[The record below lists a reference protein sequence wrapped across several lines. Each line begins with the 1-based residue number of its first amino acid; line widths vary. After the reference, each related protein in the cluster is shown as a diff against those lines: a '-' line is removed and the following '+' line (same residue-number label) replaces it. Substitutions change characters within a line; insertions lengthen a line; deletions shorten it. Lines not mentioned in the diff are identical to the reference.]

1 MSPVGRCWGLR
12 LGDGFGVAGQQLN
25 VQDIVPPSPRSM
37 FSSARFS
44 ARSVVL
50 ALCLSP
56 FFSARGAGAVGAG
69 GGIPT
74 VEFTKASS
82 IAHEH
87 VSPVTL
93 RIELSDVQG
102 SDVLVPFVAT
112 GTAVDPDDYSP
123 GPNPVVIPAGT
134 RFADVLLLPV
144 DDALVEMPETI
155 VVTLLT
161 PSGATLGPTDVQTVT
176 LLDDDGPHGD
186 RWPGCLELKPWG
198 YDFSPQRVGDPAQVQ
213 LFQVVNTQSQSIEF
227 RGLALEGSSDD
238 DFQITYSDSLPHT
251 LAPGASTSLQVEFLP
266 LAKDL
271 TQAFARI
278 RQRPGSRGYARP
290 LLSGI
295 AIGPPGADVLL
306 NADTFEHL
314 DGGGQRWC
322 ADYGLQGTSN
332 PVSSTANISGT
343 PEDDLYRTA
352 RSGAAF
358 GYSLPLPDG
367 TYDVIIHAAEL
378 VHDNPG
384 ERVFDVAMEGSS
396 VLQGIDLVALVGK
409 EFAWRSPVK
418 RVVVD
423 GGSLGLDFVGTVGE
437 ALVAA
442 VEVRSMALVD
452 GDADQLD
459 FGAVDVSS
467 VAQLTLLVTNSGL
480 APAKVTNLD
489 FVLDGTGYGSGRDF
503 VVRVDNVNYWGGDVT
518 TGYSVDW
525 DLPAGQSVAI
535 PVFFQPT
542 YHDSHLLNLELA
554 GDFGMVEA
562 ELLGIGGEPGW
573 GYLHPDLEMDR
584 TIYIDFDGDG
594 FDTVGLVGSN
604 SHTHEP
610 GQALDAFEWQI
621 DGNVV
626 STDADTVQSVAV
638 GQSQV
643 TLTIWDD
650 KVPPDQASVS
660 APLDV
665 HTLSTVPGIL
675 ASYFDGTSG
684 GAAALLDAS
693 LGLAS
698 FVERRLD
705 HQVDLVS
712 GSVGG
717 SGLTSEV
724 LVRTQSDFVLG
735 AAAQVQFDTLGGYG
749 SRVRVDGAV
758 VSGSNSLAAGSHS
771 LEVRWA
777 VADGAQLPLGLT
789 VTIDGSGAVD
799 FEEGLT
805 HSEVGTVPTLHLM
818 TPVGNESGGNFITL
832 LGFGFFP
839 PDQVVVH
846 WGGLVDFA
854 FADLS
859 GWEDGKLEL
868 ISPPGQGKIF
878 VSVET
883 PAGVSNALEFEYK
896 PDGPVPIVFDALV
909 DRDVGL
915 TGPTC
920 GVFHP
925 NGKFYV
931 GLLDGRIAELSF
943 DENWYLQGAGVVL
956 HPGISALTNSDLCGI
971 TVNPYDDPTGPV
983 KLYVGHGEHWLNGG
997 GSFSGPSPFTGQV
1010 SVLTGPDF
1018 DSPQVLV
1025 DGLPTSNHD
1034 HGVNGL
1040 VFDHNGDLLICMG
1053 GNTNAGVRHSAIG
1066 DLDESPLSG
1075 AILKALTSRNNFN
1088 GNVSYLDRATGSP
1101 VTDQVLAE
1109 NTDVAPGV
1117 DVFSFAHGFRN
1128 GFDLALT
1135 TSGSLYATDNGPNY
1149 GFGYESTG
1157 PNSDTGS
1164 HGNGDDEL
1172 MWVEEGAYYGHA
1184 NRSRGL
1190 LDPRQ
1195 YVYRDESEA
1204 ESGEFSQ
1211 HIIELA
1217 SSVNGVKEYRST
1229 TFGAQLR
1236 GWLVLQQW
1244 NVGQMLVELDEEG
1257 QVVES
1262 TQWISPATGG
1272 LNLAVGPGGTVVAV
1286 DFTQNRLRF
1295 LRPSDAAATGLT
1307 AYEISPWRAPA
1318 GGGTAFVIGGVGFV
1332 PGQTT
1337 VTVGGVPAVVT
1348 SVTSQRITGI
1358 LPALAV
1364 NNVDALYDVVVR
1376 EGVSASSIS
1385 DAFLALPQDA
1395 GNMLGY
1401 WRSAPSMPVAL
1412 GEVVCAVVGTEMF
1425 LMGEGSDQTHVYD
1438 LLARTWLAPR
1448 APRPYPGDHHA
1459 CEVWQGKVL
1468 LFGGVGSGAAGRVQ
1482 IYDPVADS
1490 WTTGASMPWS
1500 GGSCSS
1506 ALIDGLVYV
1515 SGGIVGS
1522 STVGNLSVYDPVTD
1536 TWDAGGVNLPPMPV
1550 PANHAASATDGVA
1563 LWVFGGRGG
1572 GNWPQP
1578 GYDVVQR
1585 YDPATQTWTTSND
1598 AGAPLAPMPMGRGGT
1613 GRAVFH
1619 RGEFLVLGG
1628 ESSST
1633 VFGDVQAYD
1642 PLQDSWRLETPLPTA
1657 RHGIYPVLY
1666 KSRLFVAGGG
1676 GAAGFSSSDVVEV
1689 FRRH

>member
-1 MSPVGRCWGLR
+1 MPTPQSRFMSHTVPLFAR
-12 LGDGFGVAGQQLN
+12 L
-25 VQDIVPPSPRSM
+25 
-37 FSSARFS
+37 
-44 ARSVVL
+44 VVL

-56 FFSARGAGAVGAG
+56 FSSAREAGAVGAG
-69 GGIPT
+69 GQVPT
-74 VEFTKASS
+74 VGFTQASS
-82 IAHEH
+82 VAHEN
-87 VSPVTL
+87 VTPIRL

-112 GTAVDPDDYSP
+112 GTAVDPDDFSP
-123 GPNPVVIPAGT
+123 GPNPVVILAGT
-134 RFADVLLLPV
+134 RFADLLLLPV
-144 DDALVEMPETI
+144 DDALVETPETI
-155 VVTLLT
+155 VVTLLA
-161 PSGATLGPTDVQTVT
+161 PSGATLGPNDTQTVT

-186 RWPGCLELKPWG
+186 RWPGGLEISPWG
-198 YDFSPQRVGDPAQVQ
+198 HDFTPQRVGDPAQVQ
-213 LFQVVNTQSQSIEF
+213 PFQVVNPQSHPIEF
-227 RGLALEGSSDD
+227 RGLALEGSSGD
-238 DFQITYSDSLPHT
+238 DFQITYSDSLPIT
-251 LAPGASTSLQVEFLP
+251 LAPGASTSLQVAFLP

-271 TQAFARI
+271 TQADVRI
-278 RQRPGSRGYARP
+278 RQKPGSQKFARP
-290 LLSGI
+290 VLRGI
-295 AIGPPGADVLL
+295 ALGPPGADILL
-306 NADTFEHL
+306 NAADQAYL

-322 ADYGLQGTSN
+322 ADYGLLGTSN
-332 PVSSTANISGT
+332 PVSSLAGISGT
-343 PEDDLYRTA
+343 LEDDLYRTA

-378 VHDNPG
+378 VHESPG
-384 ERVFDVAMEGSS
+384 QRVFDVIIDGSPLLS
-396 VLQGIDLVALVGK
+396 GIDLVDLVGK
-409 EFAWRSPVK
+409 EFAWWSPVK
-418 RVVVD
+418 RVVVA
-423 GGSLGLDFVGTVGE
+423 GGSLKLDFVGTVGK

-442 VEVRSMALVD
+442 VEIRSMALVD
-452 GDADQLD
+452 DDADQLD
-459 FGAVDVSS
+459 FGAVDVGS
-467 VAQLTLLVTNSGL
+467 VAQLTLLLTNSGL

-503 VVRVDNVNYWGGDVT
+503 VVRVDNVNYWGGDVS

-525 DLPAGQSVAI
+525 DVPAGQSVAI

-542 YHDSHLLNLELA
+542 YHDSHFLNLELA

-562 ELLGIGGEPGW
+562 ELLGVGGEPSW

-594 FDTVGLVGSN
+594 FETVGLIGSN

-610 GQALDAFEWQI
+610 GQTLAAFEWQI
-621 DGNVV
+621 DGNVF

-638 GQSQV
+638 GQSLV

-665 HTLSTVPGIL
+665 HALSAVPGIL

-684 GAAALLDAS
+684 GAAALLGAS
-693 LGLAS
+693 LGPAR
-698 FVERRLD
+698 FAERRLD

-724 LVRTQSDFVLG
+724 LVRAQSDFVLG

-749 SRVRVDGAV
+749 SLVRVDGAV

-789 VTIDGSGAVD
+789 VTVDGSVAVGFD
-799 FEEGLT
+799 GGLT

-818 TPVGNESGGNFITL
+818 TPIGNEIGGNLITL

-846 WGGLVDFA
+846 WGGIMDFA
-854 FADLS
+854 LTDLLS
-859 GWEDGKLEL
+859 WEDGKLEL
-868 ISPPGQGKIF
+868 LSPPGQGKIL

-883 PAGVSNALEFEYK
+883 PAGLSGALEFEYK
-896 PDGPVPIVFDALV
+896 PGGPVPIVFDALT
-909 DRDVGL
+909 DRDVPL
-915 TGPTC
+915 TEPTC

-943 DENWYLQGAGVVL
+943 DENWYLQGPGIVL
-956 HPGISALTNSDLCGI
+956 HLGVSSLTNFDLCGI

-1010 SVLTGPDF
+1010 SVLVGPNF
-1018 DSPQVLV
+1018 DSPQTLIE
-1025 DGLPTSNHD
+1025 GLPTSNHD

-1053 GNTNAGVRHSAIG
+1053 GNTNAGVNHTAIG

-1075 AILKALTSRNNFN
+1075 AILKALTSRSNFN
-1088 GNVSYLDRATGSP
+1088 GSVSYLDRVTGSP

-1117 DVFSFAHGFRN
+1117 DVFSFAHGLRN
-1128 GFDLALT
+1128 GFNLALT

-1164 HGNGDDEL
+1164 HGNADDEL
-1172 MWVEEGAYYGHA
+1172 LWIEEGSYYGHP
-1184 NRSRGL
+1184 NRSRGF

-1195 YVYRDESEA
+1195 YVYRDTLEP
-1204 ESGEFSQ
+1204 ESGDFSQ
-1211 HIIELA
+1211 HLIELA
-1217 SSVNGVKEYRST
+1217 SSVDGVEEYRAT
-1229 TFGAQLR
+1229 TFGGQIR
-1236 GWLVLQQW
+1236 GWLVVQQW
-1244 NVGQMLVELDEEG
+1244 DVGQILVELGEEG
-1257 QVVES
+1257 QSVES
-1262 TQWISPATGG
+1262 TQWISPATDG
-1272 LNLAVGPGGTVVAV
+1272 LNLAVGPGGTIVAV
-1286 DFTQNRLRF
+1286 DFSNDRLRF
-1295 LRPSDAAATGLT
+1295 LRPNDAAVGGLT
-1307 AYEISPWRAPA
+1307 AYDISPWRAPA
-1318 GGGTAFVIGGVGFV
+1318 GGGTPFVIGGVGFV
-1332 PGQTT
+1332 SGQAT
-1337 VTVGGVPAVVT
+1337 VTIGGVPAVVT
-1348 SVTSQRITGI
+1348 SVTSQRITGLI
-1358 LPALAV
+1358 PALPV
-1364 NNVDALYDVVVR
+1364 NNVDALYDVVVKD
-1376 EGVSASSIS
+1376 GVSTSVIA
-1385 DAFLALPQDA
+1385 DAFLSLPNDA

-1401 WRSAPSMPVAL
+1401 WRGAPSMGTAL
-1412 GEVVCAVVGTEMF
+1412 AEVVCAVVGTEMF
-1425 LMGEGSDQTHVYD
+1425 LMGEGLDQTLVYD
-1438 LLARTWLAPR
+1438 LVAQKWLAPR
-1448 APRPYPGDHHA
+1448 SARPFTGDHHA

-1468 LFGGVGSGAAGRVQ
+1468 LFGGVGTGGAGRVQ
-1482 IYDPVADS
+1482 IYDPSTDI
-1490 WTTGASMPWS
+1490 WTLGKNMPWS
-1500 GGSCSS
+1500 GGSCST

-1515 SGGIVGS
+1515 CGGIVNN
-1522 STVGNLSVYDPVTD
+1522 STVGNLSVYDPVSNS
-1536 TWDAGGVNLPPMPV
+1536 WDAGGVSLPPMPV
-1550 PANHAASATDGVA
+1550 PVNHAASQTDGSA

-1572 GNWPQP
+1572 GNSPQP

-1585 YDPATQTWTTSND
+1585 FDPATQTWTTSND
-1598 AGAPLAPMPMGRGGT
+1598 PGSPLAPMPMGRGGT
-1613 GRAVFH
+1613 GRAVFQ

-1628 ESSST
+1628 ESSSA
-1633 VFGDVQAYD
+1633 VFDDVQAYD
-1642 PLQDSWRLETPLPTA
+1642 PIGDTWRLEAPMPTA

-1676 GAAGFSSSDVVEV
+1676 VMAGSSSSGIVEV